1 MPCSESLTPRP
12 QLPQILLPSMPVGI
26 PGGSD
31 GKASACN
38 AGDPGSIPGSRRSPR
53 EGNGSPLQYSCWKIS
68 WIEEPGRLHSPWG
81 RKEADVT
88 ERLHFPS
95 MPGDQEQLFL
105 GRAIIPL
112 LLTRVLDL
120 LHQQKLIRDQT
131 SNSGN
136 TLWGSCCSSRSENKE
151 QVPLLAHSL
160 GEEWRWAGSL
170 YDVKVGVFLGVGPEE
185 WLRCLPTP

>member
-1 MPCSESLTPRP
+1 MLETRVQSLGRE
-12 QLPQILLPSMPVGI
+12 
-26 PGGSD
+26 
-31 GKASACN
+31 
-38 AGDPGSIPGSRRSPR
+38 DPLEKEMAAHSST
-53 EGNGSPLQYSCWKIS
+53 LAWKIS

-81 RKEADVT
+81 RKEADMT

-160 GEEWRWAGSL
+160 GEEWR
-170 YDVKVGVFLGVGPEE
+170 
-185 WLRCLPTP
+185 